1 MTALAVVG
9 ATQMNQGLVPKSAA
23 SGGTS
28 QSDPGA
34 GGDANGQ
41 APDIQFSRIT
51 TADKA
56 GAAILTILVVVSLVG
71 GGIWIIL

>member
-9 ATQMNQGLVPKSAA
+9 ATQMNQGLAPKSAS

-34 GGDANGQ
+34 GGGASTDTEVR
-41 APDIQFSRIT
+41 FSAIT

-56 GAAILTILVVVSLVG
+56 GAAILTILVVVALVG